1 MMDCK
6 QRKGENPTGFF
17 VVLKRGAFFAWLM
30 VCMCLLAAC
39 AKGDKYVEIVI
50 ASSDVVI
57 TPVPKAEA
65 AARAELQAAGS
76 LPQETL
82 PPQEQPREQVKTIEA
97 NAIPSPLFTPQ
108 PTATPALLPTATPA
122 LLPTATPA
130 LLPTVTP
137 TIKPTPTP
145 AATLLPTPTAAP
157 SAAPTPEPAQ
167 PDAERQL
174 RQELDAAYLEYE
186 AQWWK
191 AYEKFSE
198 RCLPILDTIDLMGEP
213 TDDPEYHAMMASF
226 QAELDELQA
235 EYEAEIAAIEAASL
249 AKQEAIYA
257 KYGK

>member
-30 VCMCLLAAC
+30 VYMCLLAAC

-108 PTATPALLPTATPA
+108 
-122 LLPTATPA
+122 PTATPA

>member
-108 PTATPALLPTATPA
+108 
-122 LLPTATPA
+122 PTATPA

>member
-108 PTATPALLPTATPA
+108 PTATPALLPT
-122 LLPTATPA
+122 
-130 LLPTVTP
+130 VTP

-157 SAAPTPEPAQ
+157 SAALTPEPAQ